1 MSHRARRGR
10 NRWRRQRRR
19 GRGAGTARSRR
30 AEAAKRERRKVLAL
44 NKLGDAAASVRREF
58 VRKLLARKTLPKGAA
73 TFVADCLVRDSYMLT
88 QHDGP
93 STAAELLGIDAAA
106 IHKAVSDLPAGS
118 DNRALVIALA
128 LVLGSLES
136 RTGKDAWRN
145 PAPVREPGDDRIY
158 YGRSV
163 TCGDYLRFLAA
174 NGYTLSAVEEVVTG
188 TRTGQLVGDNH
199 PRHVSQ
205 ALEQVGWPEG
215 VAPSGSHRSVR
226 EPLDSYGSCHLDHQ
240 TAGTAV
246 VQTQW
251 AKNRGYWVVTR
262 CHACWNSR
270 RPWNRRY
277 FLRTQRIR

>member
-1 MSHRARRGR
+1 MATTAATRPRRGH
-10 NRWRRQRRR
+10 
-19 GRGAGTARSRR
+19 GAKPKT
-30 AEAAKRERRKVLAL
+30 AKRERRKVLAL

-145 PAPVREPGDDRIY
+145 PAPVREPGDDRILLRSQRHLRRLPAIP
-158 YGRSV
+158 GRQRV
-163 TCGDYLRFLAA
+163 
-174 NGYTLSAVEEVVTG
+174 
-188 TRTGQLVGDNH
+188 H
-199 PRHVSQ
+199 PQ
-205 ALEQVGWPEG
+205 
-215 VAPSGSHRSVR
+215 
-226 EPLDSYGSCHLDHQ
+226 
-240 TAGTAV
+240 
-246 VQTQW
+246 
-251 AKNRGYWVVTR
+251 R
-262 CHACWNSR
+262 C
-270 RPWNRRY
+270 
-277 FLRTQRIR
+277 